1 MEDFSKPRVNGAML
15 PSYQG
20 KVVCLLGMAKDVD
33 QNGQAFTLTT
43 SDGQDI
49 RISMQEPLSE
59 YVAGLTEVEGQ
70 VQSNKG
76 IMCQN
81 YITFPQETTDA
92 FDMKMYNDAVELSAR
107 FSNHYVVGVQ
117 G

>member
-1 MEDFSKPRVNGAML
+1 MADFSKTRVNGSML
-15 PSYQG
+15 PSFQG
-20 KVVCLLGMAKDVD
+20 RNVCVLGMAKDVD

-49 RISMQEPLSE
+49 RVNTQEPLSE

-70 VQSNKG
+70 VVSNNA
-76 IMCQN
+76 ISCQN
-81 YITFPQETTDA
+81 YITFPQETSDA
-92 FDMKMYNDAVELSAR
+92 FDMKLYNNAVELSAR
-107 FSNHYVVGVQ
+107 FSNHYIVGVQ

>member
-1 MEDFSKPRVNGAML
+1 MTDFSRTRVNGAML
-15 PSYQG
+15 PSFQG
-20 KVVCLLGMAKDVD
+20 RVVCLLGMAKDVD

-49 RISMQEPLSE
+49 RVNMQEPLSE

-70 VQSNKG
+70 VQSNNAVV
-76 IMCQN
+76 CQN
-81 YITFPQETTDA
+81 YITFPQETSDT
-92 FDMKMYNDAVELSAR
+92 FDMKMYNDAVELASR
-107 FSNHYVVGVQ
+107 FSNHYIVGVQ

>member
-1 MEDFSKPRVNGAML
+1 MDKPRVNGSML

-20 KVVCLLGMAKDVD
+20 RAVCVLGMAKDVD

-70 VQSNKG
+70 VQSNNA
-76 IMCQN
+76 IACQN
-81 YITFPQETTDA
+81 YITFPQDTSEA

-107 FSNHYVVGVQ
+107 FSNHYIVGVQ